1 MTEEDLTKDW
11 EDWAVKQEPAKLQ
24 NLLVKLSPTIEATV
38 NSYVGPKA
46 SQVIKDR
53 ARIIAARAIKKYNP
67 KAGAKLHTF
76 VASNLREL
84 QRSAPSIN
92 QPFVAPEKFR
102 QDANV
107 IYKANKA
114 FIDGFGREPTDE
126 ELSDVAG
133 LPLKRVLRVR
143 NRNRPT
149 MPMSVM
155 EGDEDSPN
163 QDIIGQRRD
172 PYDDWVDAVYH
183 DLGDIDK
190 LILQYRTGYRG
201 AERLPNEAIALRA
214 GLSPAAVS
222 QRAAKI
228 QARLDQFHG

>member
-1 MTEEDLTKDW
+1 MTEEDLNKDW
-11 EDWAVKQEPAKLQ
+11 EDWSVKQEPEKLQ
-24 NLLVKLSPTIEATV
+24 SLLVKLAPTIDSTV
-38 NSYVGPKA
+38 TTYVGPKA

-67 KAGAKLHTF
+67 KSGAKLHTF

-92 QPFVAPEKFR
+92 QPFVAPDKFR

-107 IYKANKA
+107 IFKANKS

-126 ELSDVAG
+126 ELSEVAG

-143 NRNRPT
+143 NRSK
-149 MPMSVM
+149 PMMHMSAL

-163 QDIIGQRRD
+163 QDVVGQRRAA
-172 PYDDWVDAVYH
+172 YDDWVDAVYY

-214 GLSPAAVS
+214 GITPSAVS
-222 QRAAKI
+222 QRAGKI
-228 QARLDQFHG
+228 QARLDEFRG

>member
-11 EDWAVKQEPAKLQ
+11 EDWSVDKKPEKLQ
-24 NLLVKLSPTIEATV
+24 GMLVKLTPTIEASV
-38 NSYVGPKA
+38 NTYVGPKA

-53 ARIIAARAIKKYNP
+53 ARIIAAKAIKKYNP

-84 QRSAPSIN
+84 QRSAPVIN
-92 QPFVAPEKFR
+92 EPFVAPEKFR
-102 QDANV
+102 QDSH
-107 IYKANKA
+107 ILHKANKA
-114 FIDGFGREPTDE
+114 FIDSFGREPTDE
-126 ELSDVAG
+126 ELSEAAG
-133 LPLKRVLRVR
+133 LPLKRVFRVR
-143 NRNRPT
+143 NRNRPVIH
-149 MPMSVM
+149 MSAL

-163 QDIIGQRRD
+163 QDIVGQRRR
-172 PYDDWVDAVYH
+172 PYDDWLDAVYH

-190 LILQYRTGYRG
+190 LILQYRTGYG
-201 AERLPNEAIALRA
+201 GVERLPNEAIALRA

-228 QARLDQFHG
+228 QAMLDQFHD